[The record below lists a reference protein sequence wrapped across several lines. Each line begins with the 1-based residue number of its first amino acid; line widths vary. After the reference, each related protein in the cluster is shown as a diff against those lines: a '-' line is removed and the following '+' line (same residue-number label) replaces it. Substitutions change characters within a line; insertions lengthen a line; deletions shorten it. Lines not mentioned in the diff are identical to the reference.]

1 MSIFKGSGVAI
12 ITPFN
17 ENGIDFEKFKYL
29 IEWHIKE
36 STDAIIVC
44 GTTGEATTMT
54 LVPQVVN
61 AVNIPV
67 IGAGGVGD
75 GRGAA
80 AIFMLGAEAIQVGTR
95 FAVSK
100 ESNAHQNFKDK
111 TTII

>member
-54 LVPQVVN
+54 EQEKLKETEKTNEKSEKNEIVN
-61 AVNIPV
+61 EIT
-67 IGAGGVGD
+67 
-75 GRGAA
+75 
-80 AIFMLGAEAIQVGTR
+80 M
-95 FAVSK
+95 
-100 ESNAHQNFKDK
+100 
-111 TTII
+111 